1 MNRRD
6 QKDFGEGDLSG
17 AMGRRLVRRGR
28 RFTPPG
34 QGSPRSR
41 LVRGRRPYLP
51 NVTSVQIG
59 DVLAELT
66 PRQAVVWLM
75 NLDTMISLYESTTE
89 QHLDAD
95 AREQLVRALRRI
107 VREQGLRP

>member
-1 MNRRD
+1 MQRRD
-6 QKDFGEGDLSG
+6 PGDFGEGDLSG
-17 AMGRRLVRRGR
+17 AMGRRLIRRGR

-34 QGSPRSR
+34 QSSPRSR
-41 LVRGRRPYLP
+41 LTRARRPLLSSA
-51 NVTSVQIG
+51 TSVQIG

-89 QHLDAD
+89 QHLDVE
-95 AREQLVRALRRI
+95 AREQLVKALKRI
-107 VREQGLRP
+107 VREQGSRP